1 MRRSLVLLAAAVL
14 SANIAGSSQAQSPT
28 RTVRV
33 GIISGASLSTP
44 ANAYF
49 REAFIEALRQLGWEE
64 GKNLAL
70 EARATEGMPE
80 RYAEFAAELVGLKV
94 DVAVASGSQAV
105 RALKDKT
112 STVPIVM
119 LDASHP
125 VEAGFIVSLARPGG
139 NITGVTPQLND
150 VNVKAVELLR
160 QVKPGIDRIGVLYT
174 PSNAGSALALQ
185 QALETFPKLLGVSL
199 VPVPID
205 NAADIDAAFAMID
218 REGLRALQV
227 HPTPV
232 INTNRVRVAA
242 LLIERQLPSVTGYST
257 LVREGILMS
266 YGPDQVE
273 SWRGAAGYVDR
284 ILRGAKPA
292 DLPVKQPTSFLIAIN
307 LKTAKAIGLEL
318 PPDLL
323 GRADELIE

>member
-1 MRRSLVLLAAAVL
+1 
-14 SANIAGSSQAQSPT
+14 
-28 RTVRV
+28 
-33 GIISGASLSTP
+33 
-44 ANAYF
+44 
-49 REAFIEALRQLGWEE
+49 
-64 GKNLAL
+64 
-70 EARATEGMPE
+70 MPE

-125 VEAGFIVSLARPGG
+125 VEAGFVVSLARPGG

-174 PSNAGSALALQ
+174 PSNAGSGLALQ

-292 DLPVKQPTSFLIAIN
+292 DLPVRQPTSFLIAIN

-323 GRADELIE
+323 GVPLRAD